1 MKHASGTS
9 TTGTMV
15 RWIILFQRGGRFQK
29 ARQVTLYG
37 IYGTTA
43 NHKNI
48 SPKSDLEGVECRRA
62 FSRTKTVFNHIETVI
77 RSNNLHPQ
85 GVHRISDVAMRDCT
99 PIFDQAFNMVMERL
113 YGSNTSSARR
123 DELSIETIYNV
134 IVKKDDGTIV
144 KKRPKRP
151 VAAVELEGGI

>member
-1 MKHASGTS
+1 MDHPVPKGWTFPKGKTTHA
-9 TTGTMV
+9 V
-15 RWIILFQRGGRFQK
+15 WDLWH
-29 ARQVTLYG
+29 YG
-37 IYGTTA
+37 EPFADIGKKIRPY
-43 NHKNI
+43 KNI